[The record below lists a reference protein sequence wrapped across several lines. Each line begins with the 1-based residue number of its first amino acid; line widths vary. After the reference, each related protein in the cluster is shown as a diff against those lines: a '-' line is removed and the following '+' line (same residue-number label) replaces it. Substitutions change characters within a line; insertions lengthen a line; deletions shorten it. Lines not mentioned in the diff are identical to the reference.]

1 VAVEV
6 PAEWRVSDGTVPLTD
21 VARTAACSY
30 TSIDQ
35 AARKGLVE
43 IARQGGHGNARH
55 ITVREALFIVAVAAI
70 AVTAAMNFCDM
81 LRAIRQAGATMTADG
96 LMIPVKGLN

>member
-1 VAVEV
+1 M
-6 PAEWRVSDGTVPLTD
+6 SDGTVPLTD

-43 IARQGGHGNARH
+43 IARQGGHGNTRH
-55 ITVREALFIVAVAAI
+55 ITVGEALFLVAVAA
-70 AVTAAMNFCDM
+70 VAAAATMNFCDM
-81 LRAIRQAGATMTADG
+81 LRAVRQAGATMTAEG
-96 LMIPVKGLN
+96 LIIPVKGLG